1 MFNLY
6 NNEKTSSKKIVKDMK
21 FNGFEEHKN
30 GGYRYYYGLII
41 NNNETVVGLL
51 DQ

>member
-1 MFNLY
+1 M
-6 NNEKTSSKKIVKDMK
+6 KKLSGTKIIKDMM

-41 NNNETVVGLL
+41 KNNKS
-51 DQ
+51 